1 MPQVRYKI
9 YTLSASALMAYAQED
24 AESGYAFAL
33 NAKATEK
40 CKVLT
45 ALHEQQDC
53 ALFFQALCILH
64 GDSYQLPMENTLISG
79 FQQYLRPECRTEPS
93 CRPAEKGREYVPA

>member
-9 YTLSASALMAYAQED
+9 YTLSASALMAYAQKD
-24 AESGYAFAL
+24 AESGYAFVL
-33 NAKATEK
+33 NTKATEK

-53 ALFFQALCILH
+53 ALFF
-64 GDSYQLPMENTLISG
+64 
-79 FQQYLRPECRTEPS
+79 
-93 CRPAEKGREYVPA
+93 